1 VDYIFHIAASSHVD
15 RSIENPREFVENNV
29 LGTCSILDF
38 ARQYDCDRFLY
49 FSTDEVFGPA
59 PDSVR
64 YKEWDRYNSG
74 NPYAATKAG
83 AEELCLSY
91 ANTFGLKIV
100 ITHTMNVF
108 GERQHPEKF
117 IPSTIRKVLKGETV
131 TIHSSK
137 DGVPGSRFYIH
148 ARNVAAA
155 ACLVMGNVLEKKVNI
170 VGEKEVNNLDMA
182 RLIANEIGESLKYQL
197 VDFHS
202 SRPGHDL
209 RYALDG
215 RLLIEQGWTH
225 PVGFEESLRKTI
237 RWTMKHREWL

>member
-1 VDYIFHIAASSHVD
+1 MNVLVTGGAGFVGHHLIEHILQNTNWKIVSLDRLDTSGNLNRLSELPIWKKEKARVKIVHHDLRAEINSQVARSIGVVDYIFHIAASSHVD

-155 ACLVMGNVLEKKVNI
+155 PVM
-170 VGEKEVNNLDMA
+170 
-182 RLIANEIGESLKYQL
+182 
-197 VDFHS
+197 
-202 SRPGHDL
+202 
-209 RYALDG
+209 
-215 RLLIEQGWTH
+215 
-225 PVGFEESLRKTI
+225 
-237 RWTMKHREWL
+237 